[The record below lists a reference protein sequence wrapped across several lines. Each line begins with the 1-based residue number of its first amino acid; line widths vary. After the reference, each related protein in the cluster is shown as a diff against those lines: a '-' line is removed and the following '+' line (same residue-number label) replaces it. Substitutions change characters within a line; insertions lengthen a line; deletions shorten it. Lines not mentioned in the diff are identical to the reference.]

1 MALFKGILAK
11 EGKGVEKDQPQKS
24 AFWLFLELY
33 GRKFWKLMQVGL
45 IHILLSIPAFI
56 VVIFFAGLLSSNV
69 SNIVQPILMSFLED
83 MAMVQ
88 AYVNI
93 VDLLVR
99 VFIAVL
105 FMSFW
110 GMGPATA
117 GYTYILRNYVRED
130 YAWPWSDFWENAKSN
145 FFQAICVW
153 IIDVIVFCLLVI
165 AFFYYST
172 AAGPVNII
180 KYVIAFV
187 FLAYTM
193 MHFYIYQ
200 LMVTFKLK
208 LKDIFK
214 NSFLLA
220 VAALPENALVFVIS
234 VVIHGIFPYMGL
246 HFFGDSMGYWTVYI
260 LLALFIL
267 PGMSS
272 FLMNF
277 VANRNIKKYML
288 DRIENKDIKQ
298 NEKIKDL
305 I

>member
-1 MALFKGILAK
+1 MALIKGILER
-11 EGKGVEKDQPQKS
+11 EGKGVEKDQPQKN
-24 AFWLFLELY
+24 AFWHFLELY

-45 IHILLSIPAFI
+45 IHMLLSIPTFI
-56 VVIFFAGLLSSNV
+56 VVVMCAGLLSSNV
-69 SNIVQPILMSFLED
+69 SNIVRPILKSFLED
-83 MAMVQ
+83 MNMVQ
-88 AYVNI
+88 AYVGI
-93 VDLLVR
+93 VDMLVR
-99 VFIAVL
+99 AFIGIL
-105 FMSFW
+105 FMNFW

-117 GYTYILRNYVRED
+117 GYTYILRNYAREE
-130 YAWPWSDFWENAKSN
+130 YAWPWSDFWDNVKSN
-145 FFQAICVW
+145 FFQALCVW
-153 IIDVIVFCLLVI
+153 VIDVIVFCLLVI
-165 AFFYYST
+165 SFFYYST
-172 AAGPVNII
+172 AEGPVNIV

-234 VVIHGIFPYMGL
+234 VVVHGIFPYLGVK
-246 HFFGDSMGYWTVYI
+246 FFGGAMGYWTVYI
-260 LLALFIL
+260 FLALLIL
-267 PGMSS
+267 PGISG

-298 NEKIKDL
+298 NEKMEDL
-305 I
+305 L